1 MLPCSLGKAPTI
13 RIKSSEIPYRRRAG
27 TSPDSKS
34 SEALYRRRAGAS
46 PDSKSSEV
54 LYRRRAETSP
64 GSKEIRRD
72 IRQSQ
77 RRTQGL

>member
-13 RIKSSEIPYRRRAG
+13 RIKSSEILYRRRAG
-27 TSPDSKS
+27 TSTDSKS
-34 SEALYRRRAGAS
+34 SEG
-46 PDSKSSEV
+46 

-64 GSKEIRRD
+64 VSKEIKRD
-72 IRQSQ
+72 TQQSQ